1 MKYSES
7 QSVTELPLAVGY
19 SLQYN
24 IFNDTYFCLGA
35 GQSLNDRVIVL
46 RGHDYKPKEACQTKN
61 NHTSFNTTKQ
71 TVKPNNSLIEKS
83 MSMSSNKNVL
93 KSSLIH
99 KVEELKVDLNRQNS
113 SQEDS
118 YVREPGISL
127 WEA

>member
-24 IFNDTYFCLGA
+24 IFNDTYFCLA
-35 GQSLNDRVIVL
+35 TGQTLNDRVVTL
-46 RGHDYKPKEACQTKN
+46 KGHAYKPEEARPAN
-61 NHTSFNTTKQ
+61 SINASVNTTKQ